1 MMKNAGIF
9 ERSVQDFSGL
19 SPVSRPHSSSVSS
32 VHSLA
37 SGAGRQRR
45 DTCGC
50 PFKPEDYIPPAL
62 DATAS
67 IIADKSANLDDVE
80 MVYPSRRNSSVVGL
94 SMALGGQ
101 RPRQPSR
108 KNSLYS
114 MSHLAESSAR
124 PSPPPKLTP
133 SRSSL
138 NFCSYVDVVQ
148 HDDRPAFKQSYSQ
161 GFIPKSPSV
170 GVPNRP
176 AQKVDASK
184 FMISPEQS
192 EAEDED
198 TVACTIGACLRNTT
212 TELSSAEH

>member
-9 ERSVQDFSGL
+9 ERSVQDFLGL
-19 SPVSRPHSSSVSS
+19 SPVSRPHLLLVLL

-37 SGAGRQRR
+37 LGAGRQRR

-62 DATAS
+62 DATAL
-67 IIADKSANLDDVE
+67 IIADKLANLDDVE
-80 MVYPSRRNSSVVGL
+80 MVYPLRRNLLVVGL
-94 SMALGGQ
+94 LMALGGQ
-101 RPRQPSR
+101 RPRQPLR
-108 KNSLYS
+108 KNLLYL
-114 MSHLAESSAR
+114 MSHLAESLAR
-124 PSPPPKLTP
+124 PLPPPKLTP
-133 SRSSL
+133 LRSLL

-148 HDDRPAFKQSYSQ
+148 HDDRPAFKQLYSQ
-161 GFIPKSPSV
+161 GFIPKLPLV

-176 AQKVDASK
+176 AQKVDALK
-184 FMISPEQS
+184 FMILPEQL

-212 TELSSAEH
+212 TELSLAEH